1 MIHGSL
7 QQLLTHRQKHL
18 LDVVEKLAKK
28 NLHPFHSRPDTTLYN
43 SPLFLPLMQ
52 CSSMLLLLAHY
63 IVVLALGLVTD
74 TLNQLYATFFSL
86 I

>member
-1 MIHGSL
+1 
-7 QQLLTHRQKHL
+7 
-18 LDVVEKLAKK
+18 
-28 NLHPFHSRPDTTLYN
+28 
-43 SPLFLPLMQ
+43 MQ

-86 I
+86 IDLTFCPELSATIWPLSHVFSQLCRVSTCRCFRLRVFIAATKYHDQKGG